1 MIGCAYQHQE
11 ASRPDHR
18 SGESEHD
25 GGRDAASVVYVSKAT
40 QRLSGPL
47 MTLWLCLFLK
57 PLPNN
62 KCRDS
67 RVRHC
72 VTVKRQTGTTK
83 ILKTLD
89 NTN

>member
-18 SGESEHD
+18 SGVSEHD
-25 GGRDAASVVYVSKAT
+25 GGRDAASVVCVSKAT

-57 PLPNN
+57 PLPNSH
-62 KCRDS
+62 DS

-72 VTVKRQTGTTK
+72 GTVKRQTGTTK
-83 ILKTLD
+83 MLKTLD